1 MSRTKSLLNTFAYTA
16 EQLSE
21 LVSEVLKIARLKGAS
36 DCAAEVSESS
46 GLSVSVRKGSVET
59 IEHNRDKGLGVTVY
73 LGQRKGHA
81 STSDFSQTALQDA
94 VQAALDIAH
103 YTAQDVY
110 AGLPEAAVL
119 ERQPRNLDLFHAWKI
134 STEQAIALAQRTEA
148 AAFAV
153 DKAISNSEGASVSAQ
168 HSHFM
173 MANSRGFLGGYPYS
187 RHYFSVAPIAK
198 RGADMQRDDWY
209 SSSRDPQ
216 QLAKPEA
223 VGRYAAQRAL
233 ARLRARQLST
243 RTCPVLFEA
252 PLVAGLLG
260 AFVQAVSGGALY
272 RQSSFLLNSLG
283 QAVFAPHIQIVE
295 DPHVRGAAGSAPFD
309 EEGVKTQRRSVVKN
323 GVVQGYFLSSYS
335 ARKLGM
341 TTTGNAGGSHNLHL
355 TSSQTQAHDNFA
367 ALLKKMGTGLLVT
380 ELMGQGVNYVTGD
393 YSRGA
398 SGFWVENGVIQ
409 YPVEE
414 ITIAGNLK
422 TMFQQIVAIGND
434 EIVRGSKTVGS
445 VLIEH
450 MTVAGN

>member
-1 MSRTKSLLNTFAYTA
+1 MPALNMLSYSAD
-16 EQLSE
+16 QLSE
-21 LVSEVLKIARLKGAS
+21 LVSEVLNIARRKGAS

-46 GLSVSVRKGSVET
+46 GLNVSVRKGSVET

-81 STSDFSQTALQDA
+81 STSDFSKPALEAA
-94 VQAALDIAH
+94 VQAALDIAR
-103 YTAQDVY
+103 YTAQDEC
-110 AGLPEAAVL
+110 AGLPEADLL
-119 ERQPRNLDLFHAWKI
+119 EKKPRSLDLFYPWKI
-134 STEQAIALAQRTEA
+134 STEQAINLAQRTEA

-153 DKAISNSEGASVSAQ
+153 DKAIRNSEGASVSAQ
-168 HSHFM
+168 HAHFM

-209 SSSRDPQ
+209 SSARDPR

-233 ARLRARQLST
+233 ARLRARKLST

-252 PLVAGLLG
+252 PLAAGLLG
-260 AFVQAVSGGALY
+260 AFVHAVSGGALY
-272 RQSSFLLNSLG
+272 RQSSFLPNSLG
-283 QAVFAPHIQIVE
+283 QAVFAPHIQVLE
-295 DPHVRGAAGSAPFD
+295 DPHLPGAVGSAPFD

-323 GVVQGYFLSSYS
+323 GVVQGYFLSTYS

-341 TTTGNAGGSHNLHL
+341 NTTGNAGGSHNLRM
-355 TSSQTQAHDNFA
+355 TSSQTQPRDNFA

-422 TMFQQIVAIGND
+422 TMFQQIVAIGSD
-434 EIVRGSKTVGS
+434 EILRGSKTMGS
-445 VLIEH
+445 VLIEN